1 MVAMSKRKPSSTQK
15 LDSGPAA
22 KRKSTGHMQTTLTTY
37 FQASGP
43 SESKPVESGASGSKP
58 VITAIP
64 QDFGIHIY
72 TTQEIQGRL
81 GLAKEYR
88 KYWNEKAREYCLDKD

>member
-15 LDSGPAA
+15 RDSGSAA
-22 KRKSTGHMQTTLTTY
+22 KRKSTGHVRTTLTTY

-43 SESKPVESGASGSKP
+43 IGPESVVSGSKPVGSGASGSKA

-64 QDFGIHIY
+64 RILVSI
-72 TTQEIQGRL
+72 
-81 GLAKEYR
+81 
-88 KYWNEKAREYCLDKD
+88 